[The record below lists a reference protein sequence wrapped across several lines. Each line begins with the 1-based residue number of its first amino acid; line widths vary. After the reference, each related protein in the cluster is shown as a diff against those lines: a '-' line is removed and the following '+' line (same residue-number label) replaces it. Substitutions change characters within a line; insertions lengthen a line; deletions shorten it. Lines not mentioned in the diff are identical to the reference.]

1 MVDMAQATKAS
12 ARSIALQVLIDVHE
26 HKAFSNLQLNAALKR
41 EGLDRRD
48 AGLATEL
55 VYGTLSRLNTL
66 DWILAKLINKP
77 IAKLEIWVQ
86 NLLRL
91 SLYQLHYLDKIPE
104 RAVVHEA
111 VEEAKRRG
119 HKGTIGLVNGVLRN
133 YERRKEEWVV
143 PAQWPKFKKIALEHS
158 HPEWLVKRWLSFFG
172 ETDTIEMCK
181 TNNQPPPVSVRINPL
196 KATKEEALQVLRD
209 EFEGADIVS
218 SDIAPQGLLLKQVG
232 NIAFSRAFQQGMF
245 TIQDESSMLVAHAVA
260 AEAGMAVLDTCA
272 APGGKTT
279 HIAERMGNSGSILAL
294 DIHDHK
300 LKLIADNANRLGVT
314 IIEPK
319 QADARELPTDL
330 HRGLFD
336 RILVDAPC
344 SGFGVIRRKPD
355 LKWHKQL
362 QDIKDIAQTQYEIL
376 EQAARW
382 LKPGGLLVYSTCTV
396 DPEENSKLIHR
407 FIDANPSFA
416 LDTSLIN
423 NMPSSLHPHFHKSGA
438 YIQILPHQF
447 GSDGFFISR
456 IIRQT

>member
-1 MVDMAQATKAS
+1 MAQATKAS
-12 ARSIALQVLIDVHE
+12 ARSIALQVLIDVQD

-41 EGLDRRD
+41 EGLDRRE

-66 DWILAKLINKP
+66 DWILSKLINKP
-77 IAKLEIWVQ
+77 ISKLEIWVQ

-133 YERRKEEWVV
+133 YSRRKEEWVF
-143 PAQWPKFKKIALEHS
+143 PAQWPKFKKIALEYS

-172 ETDTIEMCK
+172 ETDTIGMCK
-181 TNNQPPPVSVRINPL
+181 MNNQPPPVSVRINPL
-196 KATKEEALQVLRD
+196 MATREKVLQVVQEEL
-209 EFEGADIVS
+209 EGAEIAS

-232 NIAFSRAFQQGMF
+232 NIAFSQAYQRGMF

-260 AEAGMAVLDTCA
+260 AKPGMHVLDTCA

-279 HIAERMGNSGSILAL
+279 HIAELMENSGSILAL
-294 DIHDHK
+294 DIHEHK
-300 LKLIADNANRLGVT
+300 LKLITANADRLGVT

-319 QADARELPTDL
+319 QADARKLPSDL
-330 HRGLFD
+330 HKGLFD

-355 LKWHKQL
+355 LKWQKQL
-362 QDIKDIAQTQYEIL
+362 KDIEEIAQTQYQIL

-382 LKPGGLLVYSTCTV
+382 LKPGGCLVYSTCTV
-396 DPEENSKLIHR
+396 DPEENSRLIHR
-407 FIDANPSFA
+407 FIDANPSFT
-416 LDTSLIN
+416 LDASLVTD
-423 NMPSSLHPHFHKSGA
+423 MPPNLRQHFHKSGG

-456 IIRQT
+456 ITRQT